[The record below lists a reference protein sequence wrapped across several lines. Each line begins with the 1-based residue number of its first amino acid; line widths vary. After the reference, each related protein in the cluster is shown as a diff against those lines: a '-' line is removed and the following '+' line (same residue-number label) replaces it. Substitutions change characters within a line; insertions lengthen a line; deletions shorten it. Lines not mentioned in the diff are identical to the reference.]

1 MTETERFAT
10 TLATPSD
17 QEIVITR
24 TFNAPPR
31 LVFEAWTRPEHVQ
44 HWYRTRDMTLVICQI
59 DLRPGGAYRYVLQDT
74 SGQEY
79 AFSGVYREVV
89 PYTKLVYTDGFEGMP
104 GHEAVVTLTFEE
116 DNGKTTLMSRSLYQS
131 EEDRNAHLNSGMEQG
146 TRELLSRLEELLQT
160 LV

>member
-1 MTETERFAT
+1 MTEKERFAT

-24 TFNAPPR
+24 VFNAPPQ

-44 HWYRTRDMTLVICQI
+44 HWYGTRDLTLVVCQI
-59 DLRPGGAYRYVLQDT
+59 ALRPGKTYRYVLRDA

-89 PYTKLVYTDGFEGMP
+89 PYTKLVYTDSFEGMP

-116 DNGKTTLMSRSLYQS
+116 DNGKTRLVSRSLYQS
-131 EEDRNAHLNSGMEQG
+131 EEDRNAHLSFGMEQG
-146 TRELLSRLEELLQT
+146 MKELLSRLEEHLQT
-160 LV
+160 MA